1 MDQLLL
7 PTIYKIIFQKTIFRK
22 LSLFFFFLMFGSE
35 LMTIK

>member
-22 LSLFFFFLMFGSE
+22 LSLSFFLMFDSE